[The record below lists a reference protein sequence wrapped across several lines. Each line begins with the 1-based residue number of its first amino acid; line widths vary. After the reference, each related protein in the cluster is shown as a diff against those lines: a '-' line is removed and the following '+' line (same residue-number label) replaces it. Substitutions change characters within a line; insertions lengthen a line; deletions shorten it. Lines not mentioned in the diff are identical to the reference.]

1 MKRKVNQYL
10 IINLLVLQL
19 FMPGAVSGQN
29 QNSSADI
36 DTKVNLLIQK
46 MTIEEK
52 IDLLGGTDGFY
63 ARGIPRLGI
72 ARLKMADGPIGV
84 RNFGPATAMAGGIAL
99 AATWN
104 LSLAERVGM
113 EIGRDARSKGVHFL
127 LGPGVNIYRSPLNGR
142 NFEYFGEDPFL
153 ASRFT
158 VGYIKGV
165 QSQNVSSTVKH
176 FMANN
181 SEFDRHNTD
190 SIIDERTMREIYL
203 PTFEAAVKEAHV
215 GAIMNS
221 YNLVN
226 GSHATQSDW
235 MNNQVAKKEW
245 GFDGII
251 MSDWTSTYD
260 TAGAANGG
268 LDLEMPSG
276 RFLNKEKLLPLIKSG
291 IVSESTIDD
300 KIRRMLRLAYRFG
313 WYDREQTDLSIP
325 RLNWQGRQA
334 ALQSARE
341 SMVLLKNEANLLP
354 LSKAKIKTIAVIGP
368 NAIPAVPVGGGSARV
383 EPFSSIGFLEGI
395 STYSRDSIKVL
406 SARGIPTLSE
416 LAERTNFT
424 TTANGTETGLRAKYF
439 KEEDV
444 NGTPEV
450 SRIDQHVNFGD
461 GARQSFPPQTSAS
474 SWMGYFT
481 PQSSGDHEIFVQTTG
496 EAGGAFRLYVDDKLV
511 FDNWT
516 SSRALLSSTI
526 QNLDAQPHKIVFE
539 RKGRPG
545 FLGSRL
551 RFGIVRSGTLVD
563 DEALKIAAQA
573 DVVVLTPGF
582 NPESE
587 SEGADRTFRLPPGQD
602 ELILRISAANKKTVV
617 VMTSGGNVD
626 MNSWVDHVP
635 ALIEAWYPGEQGGN
649 ALAEI
654 LFGDINPSGKLP
666 VTFERNAKDNPTF
679 NNYYPEKG
687 TNKVVYNEGVFVGY
701 RGFEHN
707 NIAPRFPFGYG
718 LSYTS
723 FGYSGL
729 SIQPVDT
736 SEKKGLYKVTFTVKN
751 TGKVAGAEVAE
762 IYVGEGLPKLPRPE
776 KELKGFS
783 KVVLRPGE
791 SKMVSV
797 LLDSRAFA
805 YYDTAAQKWTINPG
819 TFHIMVGRSSKQI
832 DLRGTLQLNSSTVY

>member
-1 MKRKVNQYL
+1 MKVKLKRFL
-10 IINLLVLQL
+10 AINFLSFQFFV
-19 FMPGAVSGQN
+19 PGAVSGQN
-29 QNSSADI
+29 QISSPDI
-36 DTKVNLLIQK
+36 DTKVNSIIQK
-46 MTIEEK
+46 MTLEEK

-63 ARGIPRLGI
+63 ARGIPRLGMT
-72 ARLKMADGPIGV
+72 RLKMADGPIGV
-84 RNFGPATAMAGGIAL
+84 RNFGAATAMAGGIAL

-104 LSLAERVGM
+104 LPLAERVGR

-158 VGYIKGV
+158 VGYINGV
-165 QSQNVSSTVKH
+165 QSQSVSATVKH

-203 PTFEAAVKEAHV
+203 PAFEAAVKEAHV

-221 YNLVN
+221 YNLIN
-226 GSHATQSDW
+226 GSHATQNDW

-245 GFDGII
+245 RFDGII

-276 RFLNKEKLLPLIKSG
+276 RFLNKEKLSPLIKSG
-291 IVSESTIDD
+291 KVSENTIDD

-313 WYDREQTDLSIP
+313 WYDREQTDFSIP
-325 RLNWQGRQA
+325 RLNWHGRQA

-341 SMVLLKNEANLLP
+341 SMVLLKNEGNLLP
-354 LSKAKIKTIAVIGP
+354 LSKSKIKTIAVIGP
-368 NAIPAVPVGGGSARV
+368 NSFPAVSVGGGSARV
-383 EPFSSIGFLEGI
+383 EPFSSISFLEGL
-395 STYSRDSIKVL
+395 SNYSRDSVKVL
-406 SARGIPTLSE
+406 SARGLPTLSE
-416 LAERTNFT
+416 LADRTNFKT
-424 TTANGTETGLRAKYF
+424 TENGTEAGLRAKYF
-439 KEEDV
+439 KDEDV
-444 NGTPEV
+444 SGTPEV
-450 SRIDQHVNFGD
+450 SRIDQHVNFGE

-474 SWMGYFT
+474 SWTGYFT
-481 PQSSGDHEIFVQTTG
+481 PQSAGDHEIFVQTTG

-511 FDNWT
+511 FDNWAT
-516 SSRALLSSTI
+516 SKSLLNSTI
-526 QNLDAQPHKIVFE
+526 QDLDVRAHKIVFE

-551 RFGIVRSGTLVD
+551 RFGIVRSGTLVED
-563 DEALKIAAQA
+563 DALRIAAQA
-573 DVVVLTPGF
+573 DVVVLAPGF

-602 ELILRISAANKKTVV
+602 ELINKIAAANKKTIV
-617 VMTSGGNVD
+617 VMTSGGNVN
-626 MNSWVDHVP
+626 MNAWADNIP

-654 LFGDINPSGKLP
+654 LFGDVNPSGKLP
-666 VTFERNAKDNPTF
+666 VTFEKDANDNPTF
-679 NNYYPEKG
+679 NNYYPPSDTK
-687 TNKVVYNEGVFVGY
+687 KVVYNEGVFVGY
-701 RGFEHN
+701 RGYERKK
-707 NIAPRFPFGYG
+707 ITPRFPFGFG

-723 FGYSGL
+723 FSYSGL
-729 SIQPVDT
+729 NIQP
-736 SEKKGLYKVTFTVKN
+736 EKNGFYKVTFTVKN
-751 TGKVAGAEVAE
+751 TGKAAGAEVAQV
-762 IYVGEGLPKLPRPE
+762 YVGETSPKLPRPE

-783 KVVLRPGE
+783 KVDLRPGE
-791 SKMVSV
+791 SKTVSV
-797 LLDSRAFA
+797 LLNSRAFA

-819 TFHIMVGRSSKQI
+819 TFNLMVGHSSQQI
-832 DLRGTLQLNSSTVY
+832 DLRGTLKIDSPVVY